1 MRSSIFISVL
11 FTLGAVTV
19 TPAVAAPAAPGRV
32 LIVVSGNGADAGKT
46 RPGFEMD
53 ELTQAYAVFAENGL
67 SIDIASPA
75 GGKVEADKFDP
86 TKLYNKRFLDD
97 AAAVAKLTAT
107 RPMADVTREKFD
119 GVFIIGGKGAM
130 FDLPVNADLK
140 SLLASTYA
148 SEGVIGAVCHGPAVL
163 INVPLA
169 DGRKIAKGRRMT
181 GFSNA
186 EETLFGKRWAAQ
198 FPVLLEDGL
207 RGAGATF
214 SAAPMMLS
222 HVVTD
227 GRLVTGQNPYS
238 TPQAAEAM
246 IRAMGRTPKART
258 AWADERSIALIQSV
272 IEERGAEARTKLAAD
287 PARYDVP
294 LIAMWGF
301 YRAKSAGDDRIGLTR
316 AIEVMEI
323 AAPHYPEPQLKAAIT
338 ESKARLAALR

>member
-1 MRSSIFISVL
+1 MRISIFIGVL
-11 FTLGAVTV
+11 STLGAVAV
-19 TPAVAAPAAPGRV
+19 APVVAAPASPGRV

-53 ELTQAYAVFAENGL
+53 ELAQAYAVFAENGL
-67 SIDIASPA
+67 AIDIASPA

-86 TKLYNKRFLDD
+86 AKPYNKRFLDD
-97 AAAVAKLTAT
+97 ATAVNKLAAT
-107 RPMADVTREKFD
+107 RSMADVAREKFD

-148 SEGVIGAVCHGPAVL
+148 SVGVIGAVCHGPAAL
-163 INVPLA
+163 INVPLV
-169 DGRKIAKGRRMT
+169 DGSKLASGRRMT

-238 TPQAAEAM
+238 TPQAVEAM

-258 AWADERSIALIQSV
+258 AWADERSIALIQAV
-272 IEERGAEARTKLAAD
+272 VEERGAEARAKLSAD
-287 PARYDVP
+287 PASYDVP

-301 YRAKSAGDDRIGLTR
+301 YRAKSVGDDRIGLTR

-323 AAPHYPEPQLKAAIT
+323 AVPHYPEPQLAAAIT
-338 ESKARLAALR
+338 ESKARLAAIR